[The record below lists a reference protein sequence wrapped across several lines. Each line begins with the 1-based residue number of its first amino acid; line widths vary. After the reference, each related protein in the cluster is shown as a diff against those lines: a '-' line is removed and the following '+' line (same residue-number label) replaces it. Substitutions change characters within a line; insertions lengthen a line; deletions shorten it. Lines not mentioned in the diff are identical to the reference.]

1 MQDSEERN
9 LQQTLASMSK
19 IRRAIRACFLALVV
33 ILAGGLAALILITLL
48 NGQETSSSV
57 IASVVYTTVGGGFAI
72 LILWNFSLLF
82 EAVVKGDP
90 PLSEIQADR
99 LKAIAIIAA
108 AYVILDLLFSVRFIY
123 EPNPDLGFGMI
134 LNNGIAE
141 PTINLNVGMLAFSA
155 IMYSLS
161 AIFRYAALLQQLS
174 DETV

>member
-19 IRRAIRACFLALVV
+19 ICRAIRACFLALVV

-57 IASVVYTTVGGGFAI
+57 IASVVCTTVGGGFAI

>member
-19 IRRAIRACFLALVV
+19 ICRAIRACFLALVV

-57 IASVVYTTVGGGFAI
+57 IVSVVYTTVGGGFAI

-82 EAVVKGDP
+82 EAVVKGAP

>member
-1 MQDSEERN
+1 
-9 LQQTLASMSK
+9 MSK
-19 IRRAIRACFLALVV
+19 ICRAIRACFLALVV

-57 IASVVYTTVGGGFAI
+57 IASVVYTTVGGGSAI

>member
-1 MQDSEERN
+1 
-9 LQQTLASMSK
+9 MSK
-19 IRRAIRACFLALVV
+19 ICRAIRACFLALVV

-108 AYVILDLLFSVRFIY
+108 AYY
-123 EPNPDLGFGMI
+123 P
-134 LNNGIAE
+134 
-141 PTINLNVGMLAFSA
+141 
-155 IMYSLS
+155 
-161 AIFRYAALLQQLS
+161 
-174 DETV
+174 

>member
-19 IRRAIRACFLALVV
+19 ICRAIRACFLALVV

-57 IASVVYTTVGGGFAI
+57 IALVVYTTVGGGFAI

-123 EPNPDLGFGMI
+123 ESNPDLGFGMI

>member
-19 IRRAIRACFLALVV
+19 ICRAIRARFLALVV

>member
-19 IRRAIRACFLALVV
+19 ICRAIRACFLALVV

-48 NGQETSSSV
+48 NGQESSSSV

>member
-19 IRRAIRACFLALVV
+19 ICRAIRACFLALVV

-108 AYVILDLLFSVRFIY
+108 AYVILDLLFSVRF
-123 EPNPDLGFGMI
+123 
-134 LNNGIAE
+134 
-141 PTINLNVGMLAFSA
+141 NL
-155 IMYSLS
+155 
-161 AIFRYAALLQQLS
+161 
-174 DETV
+174 

>member
-9 LQQTLASMSK
+9 LQQTLASMTK
-19 IRRAIRACFLALVV
+19 ICRAIRACFLALVV

-82 EAVVKGDP
+82 EAVVKGAP

>member
-19 IRRAIRACFLALVV
+19 ICPAIRACFLALVV

>member
-19 IRRAIRACFLALVV
+19 ICRAIRACFLALVV

-57 IASVVYTTVGGGFAI
+57 IASVVSTTVGGGFAI